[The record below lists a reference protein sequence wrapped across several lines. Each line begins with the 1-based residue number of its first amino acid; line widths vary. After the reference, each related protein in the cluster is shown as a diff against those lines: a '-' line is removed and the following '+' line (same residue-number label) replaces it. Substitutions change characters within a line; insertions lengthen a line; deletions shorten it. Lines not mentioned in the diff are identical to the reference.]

1 MSIIYGCKDE
11 TKWYLVAGAGATT
24 AYLGACTFSIPAMC
38 IGTLVTSG
46 GQARRQHAGRADRRW
61 VVVEVAVQGRQAG
74 SKPGAAQG
82 EPAGWEQA
90 HCPAVC

>member
-1 MSIIYGCKDE
+1 MHESLAWAHLERCDTAATKFTANQARIMSIIYGCKDE

-46 GQARRQHAGRADRRW
+46 GEAQAACRQSRLAGD
-61 VVVEVAVQGRQAG
+61 
-74 SKPGAAQG
+74 
-82 EPAGWEQA
+82 
-90 HCPAVC
+90 